1 MREADKRVERIKK
14 LFGKNIFSN
23 LSFLQLYF
31 FRWNIPDFIAHI
43 FSQYV
48 PILAFILFIILFIFR
63 AVAKVLPMPDRS
75 IGKPFRR
82 RCLKLWTLIH
92 PMLLIITYVCLI
104 QRVKV
109 LHLKTADQ
117 YCSCTN
123 KRWKSHIC
131 SRARRCWRGG
141 HRLAE
146 NTFSAG
152 SRET

>member
-1 MREADKRVERIKK
+1 MSEADKRVERIKK
-14 LFGKNIFSN
+14 LFGKKTYFPTCLFFYCIF
-23 LSFLQLYF
+23 FT
-31 FRWNIPDFIAHI
+31 WNIPDFIAHI

-104 QRVKV
+104 QRVRV

-123 KRWKSHIC
+123 KR
-131 SRARRCWRGG
+131 
-141 HRLAE
+141 
-146 NTFSAG
+146 
-152 SRET
+152 

>member
-14 LFGKNIFSN
+14 LLGKNYFSSLSCQVVNISSYLSQSILPFIF
-23 LSFLQLYF
+23 
-31 FRWNIPDFIAHI
+31 
-43 FSQYV
+43 FS
-48 PILAFILFIILFIFR
+48 ILFIFIFR

-82 RCLKLWTLIH
+82 QCLKLWTLIH